1 MPMFNLPLPRVFF
14 AAIGISFTLASGSAL
29 AAGGTLVALVQPEP
43 VALNTAFNT
52 NFPNGVVS
60 NNIYEGLVSYDSDMQ
75 PQPSL
80 ATSWEVA
87 PDGLSIT
94 FHLRQGVKWH
104 DGQPFTSADVK
115 YSALE
120 LWKKVHPR
128 GRTTFAAL
136 RDVETPDDHTAI
148 FRLDHPSLVVLSSL
162 NANEAEILPAHLFAG
177 GDVRTSPYNAKPV
190 GTGPFRFVKW
200 QRGQYIELARNP
212 DYWDSGKP
220 KVDKVIF
227 SIIPD
232 AGSRAAALETGD
244 VLYAPYDSVP
254 LSDVQRLS
262 QNPHLVVTKQGYDS
276 SAAYTF
282 VEFNLRN
289 PILANLKVRQAIARA
304 IDKQALVDVVWYGLG
319 KPATGP
325 VPSSLKRFYTTDD
338 VPQYAFDPAA
348 AEKLL
353 DEAGYPRK
361 EGGVR
366 FRLAIDYF
374 PVNDGFKNQAEFI
387 RQSLSKIGIE
397 LTVRNQDLATFIKRI
412 YSDYDFD
419 IETGRWVPMMD
430 PQIGGLRHYWSKNIA
445 QGTPWSNASNYT
457 NPKMDQIIERL
468 QVESDPDKRAGE
480 FHEFQRLAQTD
491 LPVIPLVEQQNFTVY
506 STRLK
511 GVSTAPDGALSSLKD
526 VSLQPEGK

>member
-1 MPMFNLPLPRVFF
+1 MRKFSVTLRQTLF
-14 AAIGISFTLASGSAL
+14 AAMGLCSIFPAFSSL
-29 AAGGTLVALVQPEP
+29 AAGGSLVAIVQPEP

-60 NNIYEGLVSYDSDMQ
+60 NNIYEGLVTYNQDMQ
-75 PQPSL
+75 PEPSL

-94 FHLRQGVKWH
+94 FHLRHGVKWH

-136 RDVETPDDHTAI
+136 KDVETPDAYTAI
-148 FRLDHPSLVVLSSL
+148 FRLEHPSLVIMSSI
-162 NANEAEILPAHLFAG
+162 NANEAEILPEHLFAG
-177 GDVRTSPYNAKPV
+177 SDIRTSPYNAKPV
-190 GTGPFRFVKW
+190 GTGPFKFVKW
-200 QRGQYIELARNP
+200 VRGQYIELERNP

-232 AGSRAAALETGD
+232 AGSRAAALETGEA
-244 VLYAPYDSVP
+244 LYAPYDSVP
-254 LSDVQRLS
+254 LSDVQRLR
-262 QNPHLVVTKQGYDS
+262 QNPQLVVTKQGYDS

-282 VEFNLRN
+282 LEFNLRN

-304 IDKQALVDVVWYGLG
+304 INKQALVDVVWYGLG

-325 VPSSLKRFYTTDD
+325 IPSSLKQFYTADG
-338 VPQYAFDPAA
+338 VPQYPYDHAA
-348 AEKLL
+348 AERLL

-361 EGGVR
+361 TGGIR
-366 FRLAIDYF
+366 FKLAIDYF

-445 QGTPWSNASNYT
+445 KGTPWSNASNYT
-457 NPKMDQIIERL
+457 NPKMDALIASL
-468 QVESDPDKRAGE
+468 QVESDPTKRADE
-480 FHEFQRLAQTD
+480 FHQFQRLAQTD

-506 STRLK
+506 SARLK

-526 VSLQPEGK
+526 VSLEPGGK